1 MEGIDCDNVVR
12 GVAKSL
18 VSILQER
25 VKDATREDLGKLS
38 YKRLSFTRLSFI
50 YPIWENTK
58 S

>member
-50 YPIWENTK
+50 YPI
-58 S
+58 